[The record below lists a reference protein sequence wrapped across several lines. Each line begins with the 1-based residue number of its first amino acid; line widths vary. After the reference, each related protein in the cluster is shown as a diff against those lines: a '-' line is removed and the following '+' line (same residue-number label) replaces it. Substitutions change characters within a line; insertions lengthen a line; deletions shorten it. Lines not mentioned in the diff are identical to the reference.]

1 MTITVRWLIENRV
14 LLSEFVDEVDS
25 QQLIDY
31 LEKSFAMRDQAN
43 TANGEYGY
51 LVHTITDATR
61 VTKQNLDLAAAQ
73 KIMKSLREQ
82 RIGWS
87 LFVSTNRL
95 HRFMSGMSH
104 QFGGIRFQAFET
116 LDEAVQFLKKNDDSL
131 ADALDALS
139 GSDYFSSTTT

>member
-14 LLSEFVDEVDS
+14 MLSDFIGEVDS
-25 QQLIDY
+25 EQVLEY

-43 TANGEYGY
+43 AANGEYGY

-61 VTKQNLDLAAAQ
+61 VTKQNVDLVTAQ
-73 KIMKSLREQ
+73 KIMTSLREQ

-87 LFVSTNRL
+87 LFVSPNRL
-95 HRFMSGMSH
+95 HRFISGMSH

-116 LDEAVQFLKKNDDSL
+116 LDEAIAFLKENDAAL
-131 ADALDALS
+131 ADALNAL
-139 GSDYFSSTTT
+139 D